1 MVSLVPNSCPQGTRD
16 KKAFSGLRILKQEF
30 GSVFVPPDVKLSEGD
45 RHGR

>member
-30 GSVFVPPDVKLSEGD
+30 GCLRTARREIV
-45 RHGR
+45 GR